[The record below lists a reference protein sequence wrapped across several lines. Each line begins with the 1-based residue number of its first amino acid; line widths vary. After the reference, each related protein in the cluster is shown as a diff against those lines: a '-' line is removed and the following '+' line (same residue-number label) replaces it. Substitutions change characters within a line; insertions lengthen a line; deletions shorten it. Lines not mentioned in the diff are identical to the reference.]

1 MKMKWKKPTD
11 RTIKRAYLVVAI
23 TVAAVLLCCPMV
35 LAKTPLESINSLSD
49 FLFAA
54 IKAIGVIILLF
65 GVVQIGLSIKSHA
78 AGQRATGFLTLLG
91 GVIIAFAKDILD
103 MIM

>member
-1 MKMKWKKPTD
+1 MMKMKWKKPTD

-49 FLFAA
+49 FLFIFYRA
-54 IKAIGVIILLF
+54 II
-65 GVVQIGLSIKSHA
+65 
-78 AGQRATGFLTLLG
+78 
-91 GVIIAFAKDILD
+91 
-103 MIM
+103 